1 MILGKSCVNYGESET
16 FERDEIDRVPETAC
30 AFANSEGGEI
40 SCDGFDPVSL
50 IPPGVPYVREAYG
63 SVYIPPLEWH
73 KKPVT
78 FNGKVYRRIEGEN
91 VISGLFVKSIM
102 AGDSNEASRDDF
114 PFSATLNEDDVD
126 AFTARV
132 VELHGDMRRYSR
144 AELLRRAG
152 VYSGKHLTFAGA
164 LMFGDIVK
172 VSASL
177 EYSGGLAEIEAVNI
191 WRAYTEILPRLTFAL
206 SENCAQAFREA
217 FINSLLHADY
227 NVDRHITV
235 AIQPSPPT
243 VTFDNPGMI
252 RWTTRNHRLA
262 KMFELSG
269 ITGGR
274 PNGLDIIRSY
284 MPNFKLTQDMLN
296 IRTVSVLRLEGHGEL
311 PEPVML

>member
-1 MILGKSCVNYGESET
+1 MNYSESET
-16 FERDEIDRVPETAC
+16 FERDEIDRIPETAC

-40 SCDGFDPVSL
+40 SCNGFDPVSL
-50 IPPGVPYVREAYG
+50 IPPGVPYVRETSG
-63 SVYIPPLEWH
+63 SVYIPPLAWH
-73 KKPVT
+73 KRPVT
-78 FNGKVYRRIEGEN
+78 FNGKVYRRIEGQN
-91 VISGLFVKSIM
+91 VISGLRVRSIM
-102 AGDSNEASRDDF
+102 AGDPHEASRDDF
-114 PFSATLNEDDVD
+114 PYEARLNEDDVD
-126 AFTARV
+126 DFTARV
-132 VELHGDMRRYSR
+132 AERMGRYSR
-144 AELLRRAG
+144 AELLRRTG
-152 VYSGKHLTFAGA
+152 VYSGKYLTFAGA
-164 LMFGDIVK
+164 LMLGDIVK

-177 EYSGGLAEIEAVNI
+177 EYSGGHAEIEAVNI

-227 NVDRHITV
+227 NVDNHIT
-235 AIQPSPPT
+235 ITILPSPPT

-269 ITGGR
+269 ITGGELH
-274 PNGLDIIRSY
+274 GLDVIHSY

-296 IRTVSVLRLEGHGEL
+296 IRTVSVLRLEGHGKL

>member
-1 MILGKSCVNYGESET
+1 MEDKDFET
-16 FERDEIDRVPETAC
+16 EIFGRDDIDRVPETVC

-40 SCDGFDPVSL
+40 SCNGFDPVSL
-50 IPPGVPYVREAYG
+50 IPQGVPYFRETSE

-91 VISGLFVKSIM
+91 VASGLRVRAIM

-114 PFSATLNEDDVD
+114 PFSARLNDDDVD
-126 AFTARV
+126 AFTAKV
-132 VELHGDMRRYSR
+132 VELHGDMKRYSR
-144 AELLRRAG
+144 NELLRRTG

-164 LMFGDIVK
+164 LMFGNIVK
-172 VSASL
+172 VSAHL
-177 EYSGGLAEIEAVNI
+177 KYSGGHAEIEAVNI

-206 SENCAQAFREA
+206 SKNCAQAFREA

-227 NVDRHITV
+227 NVDRHITI

-252 RWTTRNHRLA
+252 RWATRNHRLA

-274 PNGLDIIRSY
+274 PHGLDMIRSY

>member
-1 MILGKSCVNYGESET
+1 MNYSESET
-16 FERDEIDRVPETAC
+16 FERDEIDHIPETAC

-40 SCDGFDPVSL
+40 SCNGFDPVSL
-50 IPPGVPYVREAYG
+50 IPPGVPYVRETYG

-73 KKPVT
+73 KRPVA
-78 FNGKVYRRIEGEN
+78 FNGKVYRRIEGVN
-91 VISGLFVKSIM
+91 VASGLLVKSIM
-102 AGDSNEASRDDF
+102 AGDSHEASRDDF
-114 PFSATLNEDDVD
+114 PYVARLNEDDVD

-132 VELHGDMRRYSR
+132 AERMKRYSR
-144 AELLRRAG
+144 AELLRRTG

-164 LMFGDIVK
+164 LMFGDIAK

-177 EYSGGLAEIEAVNI
+177 EYSGGHAEIEAANI

-206 SENCAQAFREA
+206 SENCAKAFREA

-227 NVDRHITV
+227 NIDHHITI
-235 AIQPSPPT
+235 AITPSPSIA
-243 VTFDNPGMI
+243 TFDNPGMI

-262 KMFELSG
+262 KMFALSG

-274 PNGLDIIRSY
+274 PHGLDMIRSY